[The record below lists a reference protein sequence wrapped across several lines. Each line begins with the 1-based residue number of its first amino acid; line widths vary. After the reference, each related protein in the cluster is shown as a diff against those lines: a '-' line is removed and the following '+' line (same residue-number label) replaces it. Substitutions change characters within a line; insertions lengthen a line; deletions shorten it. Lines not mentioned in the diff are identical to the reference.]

1 MYFNPHVTEK
11 IFSTPDCDLISLFM
25 LGKRDDFVLEEIAHL
40 SLQKASPYIQ
50 VCTLFEPSD
59 PFLHPA
65 FESVRHT
72 TDYRETT

>member
-1 MYFNPHVTEK
+1 
-11 IFSTPDCDLISLFM
+11 M